1 MVFVPNDDGNSFDF
15 PDPEDIPT
23 SLYVEGTSSPP
34 QSAGDA
40 AAPSRT
46 AANQV
51 VTAVLP
57 DQGASAAL
65 AAEQPHFRKNVPQ
78 QCNVN
83 IVRAELEWCLSG
95 KPKFTPL
102 EQLFITVTDA
112 SANINYILSVV
123 QRKWGGDQVLVTGR
137 DGLKIED
144 SSGTQGIQYSK

>member
-1 MVFVPNDDGNSFDF
+1 MGEWYSSQTMMATVSISLIRKIF
-15 PDPEDIPT
+15 PPLC
-23 SLYVEGTSSPP
+23 SLYVQGTSSPP

-65 AAEQPHFRKNVPQ
+65 AAEQPHFRKNVLQ

-83 IVRAELEWCLSG
+83 IVKAELEWCLSG

-102 EQLFITVTDA
+102 EQLVTDA
-112 SANINYILSVV
+112 STNINYILLEV
-123 QRKWGGDQVLVTGR
+123 QRKWGGRPGPGNR
-137 DGLKIED
+137 PRR
-144 SSGTQGIQYSK
+144 TQNRRQLWDTRYP